1 MLRNGE
7 EWEKSRKTVQEKLCP
22 NAVANYTPVLL
33 DIADDVLSSR
43 RQEFCISDTHHF
55 LTRYTMKCKY

>member
-43 RQEFCISDTHHF
+43 RIT
-55 LTRYTMKCKY
+55 KYKKEDNVTESM